1 MAVNAREQLKVL
13 QLSGVTV
20 KDNELGRGSYGVV
33 VEVDVNGLRCAGK
46 RLHQILLE
54 TSREECGQIV
64 QQFVE
69 ECFQHSRQRHPKI
82 VQLLGVYFPSPQASL
97 PLMVLEM
104 MEMTLSKCLDRYP
117 NLPLTLKNDMLIDVA
132 QGLLHLHS
140 QSPPIIHRD
149 LTSNNVL
156 LNSHF
161 VAKIA
166 DLGVAKIIIDNHFSR
181 QFTKQPGTVAYMPP
195 EALSAKPTYN
205 TKLDVFSFGVLTLHM
220 CVNKWPVPTE
230 EFVSASNSS
239 NVYRRVPEI
248 DRRKDY
254 LAELKEDHS
263 HRNLIHKCL
272 QNDPES
278 RPSARDVLTS
288 LQSIADTIGSYP
300 SRHELVCQKRKR
312 ATIKLKQF
320 VTQLNSLL

>member
-20 KDNELGRGSYGVV
+20 EEKELGRGSYGVV
-33 VEVDVNGLRCAGK
+33 VEVNVNGLKCAGK
-46 RLHQILLE
+46 KLHPILLE
-54 TSREECGQIV
+54 TSREECGQII

-82 VQLLGVYFPSPQASL
+82 VQLLGVYFPSPQANL

-104 MEMTLSKCLDRYP
+104 MEMTLSKCLDKYP
-117 NLPLTLKNDMLIDVA
+117 NLPLSLKNDMLIDVA
-132 QGLLHLHS
+132 QGLLHLHN

-166 DLGVAKIIIDNHFSR
+166 DLGVAKIIVDNHFSR

-195 EALSAKPTYN
+195 EALSSKPTYN

-230 EFVSASNSS
+230 AFVNAANSG
-239 NVYRRVPEI
+239 NVYCRVPEI

-254 LAELKEDHS
+254 LTELKEDHT
-263 HRNLIHKCL
+263 HMNLIRKCL
-272 QNDPES
+272 QNDPNS
-278 RPSARDVLTS
+278 RPSARDVLDS
-288 LQSIADTIGSYP
+288 LQTITDTTGSYS
-300 SRHELVCQKRKR
+300 SRCELICQKCECHIIMPR
-312 ATIKLKQF
+312 
-320 VTQLNSLL
+320 LNNSYM